1 MKNIHYK
8 LLRISAVG
16 RCLITTFV
24 FVPLSIYWFFNML
37 CYSGGYRPFGY
48 VPFRGSET
56 ELFNYT
62 VPMMFMYGACI
73 FFPRQPRILRAFASK
88 QFRRVRKLIG
98 RW

>member
-8 LLRISAVG
+8 LLRFSAVG
-16 RCLITTFV
+16 RCLIMTFLFFPV
-24 FVPLSIYWFFNML
+24 SAYLFFNML

-48 VPFRGSET
+48 VPFRGSDT
-56 ELFNYT
+56 ELWNYA

-73 FFPRQPRILRAFASK
+73 HLPRQPRILRAFASK
-88 QFRRVRKLIG
+88 QFRRIRTLMG